1 MAKSTINNTMRSGM
15 LLVLL
20 LTVSSLFAGG
30 PWTQPKGKGYFKLSE
45 YWIVFDQHFT
55 DAGVTDPNVTTGIF
69 NTGLYGEYGIVDR
82 WTVIANI
89 PFFSRSYMNNL
100 VSETTGET
108 LIPGEAINTF
118 GDTDIGIK
126 YGLTKPGAKWPM
138 ALSLTLGIPLGE
150 SAGGTEGNLQT
161 GDGEFNQLLTYDIG
175 KSYKV
180 GKKASGYSILN
191 AGFNNRTNKFSDE
204 IRIGLETGVGLM
216 DRDLWL
222 ILRLADWQSLQNG
235 STGYD
240 INSTSI
246 FANNTEFTSFTLE
259 AAYYIK
265 GGFGVSAAFGGAF
278 RGEIVA
284 AAPSYNVG
292 IFYDM
297 NR

>member
-1 MAKSTINNTMRSGM
+1 MVKSLINQTAQYGVLFVF
-15 LLVLL
+15 LLAG
-20 LTVSSLFAGG
+20 TSLFAGG

-45 YWIVFDQHFT
+45 YWIVFDQHYT
-55 DAGVTDPNVTTGIF
+55 DTGIPDPNTTTGIF
-69 NTGLYGEYGIVDR
+69 NTGIYGEYGIVDR
-82 WTVIANI
+82 WTVMANI
-89 PFFSRSYMNNL
+89 PFFSRNYMNNI
-100 VSETTGET
+100 VSGTTGET

-126 YGLTKPGAKWPM
+126 YGLNKPGSKWPM
-138 ALSLTLGIPLGE
+138 ALSLTFGIPLGE
-150 SAGGTEGNLQT
+150 PAGGTQDNLQT
-161 GDGEFNQLLTYDIG
+161 GDGEFNQIIAYDIG

-180 GKKASGYSILN
+180 GKKSSGYSTFN

-204 IRIGLETGVGLM
+204 IRIGLETGVGLIEQ
-216 DRDLWL
+216 DLWL
-222 ILRLADWQSLQNG
+222 ILRVADWQSLKNG
-235 STGYD
+235 STGAD
-240 INSTSI
+240 ITSTSI
-246 FANNTEFTSFTLE
+246 FANNTEFTSVTLE

-292 IFYDM
+292 IFYDL